1 MLIDIVRSQDLFH
14 TATGTAFADIIVG
27 PHRGTW
33 PIRSKRFRSWLRHC
47 YYQATGEAASA
58 AEIRSA
64 LDLFEARAQFD
75 GPERAVHIR
84 IAEHTGHIYLD
95 LADECCRAVEIAP
108 EGWRVVEC
116 PPVRFRWPIGMLP
129 LPVPERGGS
138 IEALRS
144 FLNIPSRNDFVLA
157 ALRSGGPYPPSGDIR
172 RAGLGKDRR
181 LQAAQGA
188 DRSQCR
194 ARAVALAREA

>member
-64 LDLFEARAQFD
+64 LDLFEARAKFD
-75 GPERAVHIR
+75 GPECAVHIR
-84 IAEHTGHIYLD
+84 IAEHTNIYLD
-95 LADECCRAVEIAP
+95 LADECWRAVEIAP

-116 PPVRFRWPIGMLP
+116 PPVRFRRPVGMLP

-144 FLNIPSRNDFVLA
+144 FLNIPSRNDFVLIVAWLLA
-157 ALRSGGPYPPSGDIR
+157 AFAIRRSVSPSGDIR
-172 RAGLGKDRR
+172 RAGLGPRR
-181 LQAAQGA
+181 SSPSCS
-188 DRSQCR
+188 RR
-194 ARAVALAREA
+194 